1 MAKDLTWAE
10 AIEQVMLKN
19 NYFATL
25 KLLHEEAPKLK
36 SFYGKTPHKT
46 INERVQR
53 DDRFTRIAPGVW
65 ALTKYLN
72 ELPSYLNPNVEKSQ
86 AEEEKFTHSLVQ
98 GMLIEVGNI
107 EKFGTYTPDKNR
119 YFLNQRL
126 GDLTTIDKI
135 PVFTY
140 DYIVQSIQYIDVIW
154 FNSRKFPYNVIEVEH
169 STNFQNSLIK
179 FIELQDFQTKM
190 TVVSPQ
196 DRFEKFSKE
205 IKRPAFVSIC
215 KRAKFL
221 SYENLEKYY
230 SNLVE
235 YRKLS
240 SLF

>member
-1 MAKDLTWAE
+1 MEKDLTWSE

-19 NYFATL
+19 GYFATL
-25 KLLHEEAPKLK
+25 KLLHEESPKLK

-72 ELPSYLNPNVEKSQ
+72 ELPPHLNPNIEKSQ
-86 AEEEKFTHSLVQ
+86 EEEEKFTHSLIQ
-98 GMLIEVGNI
+98 GMLIEIGNI

-126 GDLTTIDKI
+126 CDLTTIDEV
-135 PVFTY
+135 PPFTY
-140 DYIVQSIQYIDVIW
+140 DYIIQSIKYIDVIW
-154 FNSRKFPYNVIEVEH
+154 LNNRKFPYNVIEVEH

-179 FIELQDFQTKM
+179 FIEIQDFQTKM
-190 TVVSPQ
+190 TIVSPQ
-196 DRFEKFSKE
+196 NRFIKFSNE
-205 IKRPAFVSIC
+205 IKKIAFASIYE
-215 KRAKFL
+215 RVKFV

-230 SNLVE
+230 NNLME
-235 YRKLS
+235 YKKLS
-240 SLF
+240 CLF